1 MTVPPTI
8 EVLLATY
15 NGARFLREQ
24 IESILS
30 QDYQALCILAADD
43 GSQDDTPAILA
54 EYAERFPKRLRVL
67 GGAAPTGSAK
77 ANFLRLMHHASEAY
91 VCFSDQDDVWLP
103 SKVKLSLET
112 MQALEQRHSAQAP
125 LLVFTD
131 LRVVD
136 QHLQTLHPS
145 MWALAGIEPE
155 NAKRLQRLLAQS
167 IVTGCTMMINRP
179 LLELARQM
187 QPQATMHDRWIGLL
201 AASMG
206 ATAFV
211 REPQVLYRQHDSNVV
226 GATIRDNSLQGLWR
240 RLTNNDKRLQLRLAQ
255 ESQVEALRRQHW
267 KEMSTVN
274 TVLLDRYLESS
285 RSANS
290 FNRIWMTLRHGF
302 IRQGLLANLA
312 LLLEPLRN
320 KRESARSKQQP

>member
-103 SKVKLSLET
+103 SKVRLSLET
-112 MQALEQRHSAQAP
+112 MQALEQRHSFDGSNRVRARATGSLPPTRQQRRRSHHSRQFAAGSMAQ
-125 LLVFTD
+125 T
-131 LRVVD
+131 
-136 QHLQTLHPS
+136 H
-145 MWALAGIEPE
+145 
-155 NAKRLQRLLAQS
+155 
-167 IVTGCTMMINRP
+167 
-179 LLELARQM
+179 
-187 QPQATMHDRWIGLL
+187 
-201 AASMG
+201 
-206 ATAFV
+206 
-211 REPQVLYRQHDSNVV
+211 
-226 GATIRDNSLQGLWR
+226 
-240 RLTNNDKRLQLRLAQ
+240 
-255 ESQVEALRRQHW
+255 
-267 KEMSTVN
+267 
-274 TVLLDRYLESS
+274 
-285 RSANS
+285 
-290 FNRIWMTLRHGF
+290 
-302 IRQGLLANLA
+302 
-312 LLLEPLRN
+312 
-320 KRESARSKQQP
+320 KQ